1 MTRFLKPGDGNPRG
15 FPRRPQDGTINAE
28 LDMTMT
34 ETVDQPKRIARYS
47 IAILASALV
56 YVLSSGPVLA
66 TAFWLRDVTH
76 WDGLYRVMW
85 IYYPLLACGPLSYPI
100 AVYLSWWCRLFGT
113 APPG

>member
-15 FPRRPQDGTINAE
+15 FLGHPHDGTLNAR
-28 LDMTMT
+28 LDMTTT
-34 ETVDQPKRIARYS
+34 EPVDQSKRIARYS
-47 IAILASALV
+47 IAVLAAPLA

-66 TAFWLRDVTH
+66 TAFWLRDATQ
-76 WDGLYRVMW
+76 WDGFYRVMW
-85 IYYPLLACGPLSYPI
+85 LYYPLLACGPLSYPV